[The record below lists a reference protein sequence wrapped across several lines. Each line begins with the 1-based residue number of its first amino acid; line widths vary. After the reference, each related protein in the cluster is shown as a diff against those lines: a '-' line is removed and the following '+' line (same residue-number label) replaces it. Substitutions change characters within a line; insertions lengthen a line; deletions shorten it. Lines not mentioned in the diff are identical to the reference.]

1 MIYRYHYFRFY
12 FFIGPNHGWELGGK
26 YGIKALPDHI
36 EYMVTESYNW
46 FAFSK
51 IKQNEYLV
59 TLELVGFA
67 QISEILA
74 REEPDDQDEMLSNDE
89 VSTQKRPLKLL
100 SPCRTRWLIFA
111 ECLQRVLQQVIYI
124 FDRYKPLVYVYQVI
138 IFLIDINHWFMSI
151 R

>member
-36 EYMVTESYNW
+36 EHMVTESYNW

-59 TLELVGFA
+59 TLELVGWA
-67 QISEILA
+67 KISEILSE
-74 REEPDDQDEMLSNDE
+74 EEPDEVDEIVSKDE
-89 VSTQKRPLKLL
+89 KRPLKLL

-111 ECLQRVLQQVIYI
+111 DCTQRVLQQVIHTI
-124 FDRYKPLVYVYQVI
+124 DRYKPLVCIYH
-138 IFLIDINHWFMSI
+138 FF
-151 R
+151 